1 MNPARPNLE
10 HTAASSARR
19 WRAFGAACAGLCLAL
34 SAAAEPVIYL
44 LGEVHD
50 NPEGHALRL
59 EKIADIVRSAS
70 QPVIAMEQFD
80 RERQHDID
88 HLLRHNAE
96 HGVDPQATIE
106 ALAELGDRS
115 GWDWNF
121 YRPYLRLALQYR
133 LPIIAAN
140 VAREQARA
148 VMRQG
153 LAAQGFDAD
162 VPADIASAH
171 TAAIEASHCGMIS
184 AGLAATMTLAQV
196 ARDQFM
202 ARLVQAH
209 AERGVVL
216 LAGNGH
222 VRKDL
227 GVPRWLTHTVRA
239 QTRVIGFLEPGDDRP
254 EGFDQVIVTPAQ
266 ARQDPCAA
274 MRAAPRAAS
283 TPG

>member
-1 MNPARPNLE
+1 MLRPQ
-10 HTAASSARR
+10 RR
-19 WRAFGAACAGLCLAL
+19 LLAL
-34 SAAAEPVIYL
+34 TLLALAGCTAIQPDPTSPGATPRVAELLL

-50 NPEGHALRL
+50 NAAQHALRTQTL
-59 EKIADIVRSAS
+59 SDLLARGAR
-70 QPVIAMEQFD
+70 PALLMEQFD
-80 RERQHDID
+80 RERQQDID
-88 HLLRHNAE
+88 RLLRHSAE
-96 HGVDPQATIE
+96 HSVDPHASVE
-106 ALAELGDRS
+106 ALVGLGDRS
-115 GWDWNF
+115 GWDWHF

-162 VPADIASAH
+162 VPADIASGH
-171 TAAIEASHCGMIS
+171 TAAIEASHCGMVS
-184 AGLAATMTLAQV
+184 ASQAAGMALAQV

-202 ARLVQAH
+202 ARLVQTH
-209 AERGVVL
+209 AARGVVL
-216 LAGNGH
+216 LAGNAH

-227 GVPRWLTHTVRA
+227 GVPRWLTPTVRA
-239 QTRVIGFLEPGDDRP
+239 QTRAIGFLEPGDDRP

-266 ARQDPCAA
+266 ARQDPCKA

>member
-1 MNPARPNLE
+1 MLSPQ
-10 HTAASSARR
+10 RR
-19 WRAFGAACAGLCLAL
+19 LLAL
-34 SAAAEPVIYL
+34 TLLALAGCTATQPDPTRPGATPRVAELLL

-50 NPEGHALRL
+50 NAAQHALRAQTL
-59 EKIADIVRSAS
+59 SDLLARGAR
-70 QPVIAMEQFD
+70 PALLMEQFD

-171 TAAIEASHCGMIS
+171 TAAIEASHCGMVS
-184 AGLAATMTLAQV
+184 AGLAATMALAQV